1 MIHLHSTSEGRTK
14 RKEPEMAHIDTHSK
28 TSGERYA
35 EWYAVGSQIAQL
47 ANEIAGRSDLVGL
60 ASPVAGTNAPACY
73 KPAIAE
79 IEVNTEIAFG
89 FGIKPEH
96 IGDINQRSTQYEF
109 PKATGAVMHE
119 AFHARFSKWSLE
131 SAYEALKSDE
141 YEALMLLEES
151 RIEAQGILLDAR
163 YRAFLCSSAMEIVI
177 ADFESADLTQGS
189 VSNIATLVGLVH
201 GRIIGGILERD
212 DVLEVTNFVEEY
224 LGNETVEK
232 LCSVI
237 ERFITHTDHRNMEP
251 VYPLARE
258 WAQIIRDLANE
269 RGEDTSGG
277 GSGESSPKIGEA
289 LKELLDKLKE
299 ASENVAVSN
308 YSELA
313 NQEES
318 EEWKEEVKNRADSAK
333 QNRENVKVAQEVF
346 GQGTGPSAST
356 RTRSYATE
364 VRKPTADE
372 RISAVKVA
380 SALERAKYR
389 ERDVVE
395 VRSIV
400 PGGRLRTRLAIQN
413 EAQKAM
419 GVQPTAQPWRKRVRK
434 TTDEPT
440 LKVGVMVDISGSMN
454 SAMQPM
460 ATTAWVMSEAT
471 RRVQGKCAMVYYG
484 DDVFPTLKAGQ
495 HLTDVTVYTA
505 PDGTEKFDKAFKAI
519 DGELNLLNGD
529 GARLLVVVSDGV
541 YTYDESQKARSWVSQ
556 CESNGV
562 AVVWIPFDNGS
573 NARSLLKG
581 TTVEPLS
588 GVASPTEASNAIGQA
603 CAKALTAMGN
613 RNG

>member
-1 MIHLHSTSEGRTK
+1 
-14 RKEPEMAHIDTHSK
+14 MAHIDTHSK
-28 TSGERYA
+28 TSGDRHP

-47 ANEIAGRSDLVGL
+47 ANGVAGRSDLVGL
-60 ASPVAGTNAPACY
+60 ASPVAGSNAPACY

-96 IGDINQRSTQYEF
+96 IGDINERSTQYEF

-141 YEALMLLEES
+141 YEALMLLEEA

-163 YRAFLCSSAMEIVI
+163 YRAFLRSSAMEIVI
-177 ADFESADLTQGS
+177 ADFESENLTQGS

-212 DVLEVTNFVEEY
+212 DVLEVTDFVEEY

-232 LCSVI
+232 LSNVI
-237 ERFITHTDHRNMEP
+237 ERFITHTDHRNLEP

-269 RGEDTSGG
+269 RGEDTSSGKST
-277 GSGESSPKIGEA
+277 SGESGESTSEISEA
-289 LKELLDKLKE
+289 LKELLGKLKE
-299 ASENVAVSN
+299 ASDNVAVSN

-313 NQEES
+313 DQEES
-318 EEWKEEVKNRADSAK
+318 EEWKDEVKNRADSAK
-333 QNRENVKVAQEVF
+333 QSRENIKVAQEVF
-346 GQGTGPSAST
+346 GRGTGPSDSS
-356 RTRSYATE
+356 RTRSRAVE

-380 SALERAKYR
+380 SALERARYR

-400 PGGRLRTRLAIQN
+400 PGGRLRTRSAMQN
-413 EAQKAM
+413 EAHKAIGM
-419 GVQPTAQPWRKRVRK
+419 QPTAQPWRKRVRK

-484 DDVFPTLKAGQ
+484 DDVFPTLKSGQ

-505 PDGTEKFDKAFKAI
+505 PDGTEKFDKAFKAV

-541 YTYDESQKARSWVSQ
+541 FTYEESQKARSWVSQ

-573 NARSLLKG
+573 SARSLLRG

-588 GVASPTEASNAIGQA
+588 GVTSPTEASNAIGQA

>member
-1 MIHLHSTSEGRTK
+1 
-14 RKEPEMAHIDTHSK
+14 
-28 TSGERYA
+28 
-35 EWYAVGSQIAQL
+35 
-47 ANEIAGRSDLVGL
+47 
-60 ASPVAGTNAPACY
+60 
-73 KPAIAE
+73 
-79 IEVNTEIAFG
+79 
-89 FGIKPEH
+89 
-96 IGDINQRSTQYEF
+96 
-109 PKATGAVMHE
+109 MHE
-119 AFHARFSKWSLE
+119 AFHARFSKWNLE
-131 SAYEALKSDE
+131 SAYDALNQDE
-141 YEALMLLEES
+141 FSALMLLEES
-151 RIEAQGILLDAR
+151 RIEAQGVLLDAR
-163 YRAFLCSSAMEIVI
+163 YRAFLRSSAMEIVI
-177 ADFESADLTQGS
+177 ADFESEDLTQGS

-212 DVLEVTNFVEEY
+212 DVLEVTDFVEEY

-237 ERFITHTDHRNMEP
+237 ERFITHTDHRNLEP

-269 RGEDTSGG
+269 RGEDTSGSESTSG
-277 GSGESSPKIGEA
+277 GSGESTSEAGEA
-289 LKELLDKLKE
+289 LKELLGKLKE

-313 NQEES
+313 DQEES
-318 EEWKEEVKNRADSAK
+318 EEWKDEVKNRADSAK
-333 QNRENVKVAQEVF
+333 QSRENIKVAQEVF
-346 GQGTGPSAST
+346 GRGTGPSEST

-400 PGGRLRTRLAIQN
+400 PGGRLRTRSAMQN
-413 EAQKAM
+413 EAHKAIGM
-419 GVQPTAQPWRKRVRK
+419 QPTAQPWRKRVRK

-484 DDVFPTLKAGQ
+484 DDVFPTLKSGQ

-505 PDGTEKFDKAFKAI
+505 PDGTEKFDKAFKAV

-541 YTYDESQKARSWVSQ
+541 YTYEESKKAQSWVSQ

-573 NARSLLKG
+573 SARSLLRG

-588 GVASPTEASNAIGQA
+588 GVTSPTEASNAIGQA

>member
-1 MIHLHSTSEGRTK
+1 
-14 RKEPEMAHIDTHSK
+14 MAHIDTHSK
-28 TSGERYA
+28 TSGERHT
-35 EWYAVGSQIAQL
+35 EWYTVGSQIARL
-47 ANEIAGRSDLVGL
+47 ANEVASRSDIVGL
-60 ASPVAGTNAPACY
+60 ASPVAGSNAPACY

-96 IGDINQRSTQYEF
+96 IGDINERSTQYEF

-141 YEALMLLEES
+141 YEALMLLEEA

-163 YRAFLCSSAMEIVI
+163 YRAFLRSSAMEIVI
-177 ADFESADLTQGS
+177 ADFESEDLTQGS
-189 VSNIATLVGLVH
+189 VSSIATLVGLVH

-212 DVLEVTNFVEEY
+212 DVLEVTDFVEDY

-232 LCSVI
+232 LSNVI
-237 ERFITHTDHRNMEP
+237 ERFITHTDHKNLEP

-258 WAQIIRDLANE
+258 WAQIIRDLATE
-269 RGEDTSGG
+269 RGEDTS
-277 GSGESSPKIGEA
+277 SGESTSGESGESTSEAMEA
-289 LKELLDKLKE
+289 LKELLGKLKE

-313 NQEES
+313 DQEES
-318 EEWKEEVKNRADSAK
+318 EEWKDEVKHRADSAK
-333 QNRENVKVAQEVF
+333 QSRENIKVAQEVF
-346 GQGTGPSAST
+346 GRGTGPSASS
-356 RTRSYATE
+356 RTHSRAIE
-364 VRKPTADE
+364 IRKPTADE

-389 ERDVVE
+389 ERDVIE

-400 PGGRLRTRLAIQN
+400 PGGRLRTRSAIQN
-413 EAQKAM
+413 EAHKAIGM
-419 GVQPTAQPWRKRVRK
+419 QPTAQPWRKRVRK

-440 LKVGVMVDISGSMN
+440 LKVGVLVDISGSMN

-484 DDVFPTLKAGQ
+484 DDVFPTLKSGQ

-505 PDGTEKFDKAFKAI
+505 PDGTEKFDKAFKAV

-541 YTYDESQKARSWVSQ
+541 YTYEESKKAQSWVSQ

-573 NARSLLKG
+573 SARSLLRG

-588 GVASPTEASNAIGQA
+588 GVTSPTEASNAIGQA